1 MTYDSLKD
9 TAESLDAARNAI
21 RMEKIRAGEINPIIP
36 VSFPV
41 AALFGHANGK
51 SFWKKANA
59 TKAARQEAR
68 WAVSAVGYKNW
79 ASDSAELKL
88 RIVRPHNRHDKH
100 NIPGATKAIIDGV
113 ADGLGINDKN
123 INVIWDIAEEI
134 DKARPRVEITITKGL
149 MA

>member
-1 MTYDSLKD
+1 MTDYNPQKD
-9 TAESLDAARNAI
+9 GYESYTEAIKQI
-21 RMEKIRAGEINPIIP
+21 RMEKIRKGEINPIIT

-51 SFWKKANA
+51 SHWPKSNA
-59 TKAARQEAR
+59 TKKARAEAR
-68 WAVSAVGYKNW
+68 KATQAAVLHKW
-79 ASDSAELKL
+79 PHDSAELKM
-88 RIVRPHNRHDKH
+88 RVVRPHRKHDKH

-134 DKARPRVEITITKGL
+134 DKARPRVEITITKGD
-149 MA
+149 